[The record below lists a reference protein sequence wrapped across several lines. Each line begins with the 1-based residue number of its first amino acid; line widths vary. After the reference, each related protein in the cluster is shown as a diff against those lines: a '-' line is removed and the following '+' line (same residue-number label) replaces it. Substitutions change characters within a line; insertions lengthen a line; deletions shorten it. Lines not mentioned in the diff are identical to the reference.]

1 MMKSFWLSCFA
12 SLLLLWAGQQQQSAT
27 APVNNDASLREQGR
41 KVFVSH
47 CGKCHDEDAN
57 KKLPDGTTLLSRLAA
72 SKDPQAL
79 LATRLKSMSEA
90 DRRGVSLY
98 MDGLLARRRSP
109 DGDADCA
116 GVRCDLRRDADHRSR

>member
-1 MMKSFWLSCFA
+1 MKSFCLSCFA
-12 SLLLLWAGQQQQSAT
+12 SLLLLWAGQQQQRSAP
-27 APVNNDASLREQGR
+27 APLGDVSLQEQGR

-57 KKLPDGTTLLSRLAA
+57 KKLPDGTTLISRLAV
-72 SKDPQAL
+72 SKDPKAL

-109 DGDADCA
+109 EGDA
-116 GVRCDLRRDADHRSR
+116 GSRTLPPP